1 MGLIEFIVLAVVLGL
16 VAYVINAY
24 VPLPAPIKTIIVV
37 AICLVLLLILVRSFI
52 GDVPLGRGVR

>member
-16 VAYVINAY
+16 VAYMIQTY
-24 VPLPAPIKTIIVV
+24 VPIPQPIKTIIVV

-52 GDVPLGRGVR
+52 GDVPLRGVR